1 MNSIVVDGINQTTND
16 DLLVVARPSNVE
28 IGTNFKLTPQSF
40 IKFLRNNTVSS
51 NSFFPINF
59 RDRDINV
66 PDSMENGIGNS
77 TIDLRETESLTINNY
92 GLITGK
98 TDRTNIGRDFYQI
111 SGTINAVLEQGR
123 SYFDSNNSYRSPSDL
138 GTGYN
143 CFVRD
148 SNGTQKDNWSAL
160 FDKTYEDFVYSEVT
174 ITQGQC
180 DGSNEPGTQSTTK
193 LYIYWGNSTNTTAG
207 ALGQINARS
216 KITKIEYTN
225 FNFPDRAQTPVVVK
239 GFAPEKTIGYRDG
252 RDSDYNASLTITS
265 GDAKFLDIYT
275 IEGKGN
281 VTFRF
286 SWDDHPR
293 TAGKAFGSE
302 NIDGGLSING
312 TAFTQPALI
321 KEGSINKTVNLTPAR
336 VKNWMT
342 PLARINVNEAG
353 EYDQKP
359 VFAYNLGEIETP
371 LFEIDTLNRKIKKL
385 PITPY
390 NYNANSAQLGLSV
403 TIESF

>member
-28 IGTNFKLTPQSF
+28 VGTNFKLSPQTF
-40 IKFLRNNTVSS
+40 IKFLRNNTISS
-51 NSFFPINF
+51 NSFFPINLNNRF
-59 RDRDINV
+59 INV
-66 PDSMENGIGNS
+66 QEGQTVGNS
-77 TIDLRETESLTINNY
+77 TIDLRETESLTIDNY

-123 SYFDSNNSYRSPSDL
+123 SYFDSNNSYRSPTL
-138 GTGYN
+138 GNGYA

-148 SNGTQKDNWSAL
+148 SNGTQNDNWSAL
-160 FDKTYEDFVYSEVT
+160 FDKNYADFVYSEVT

-180 DGSNEPGTQSTTK
+180 DSSNEPGIQSTTK

-207 ALGQINARS
+207 AVGQINAR
-216 KITKIEYTN
+216 TK
-225 FNFPDRAQTPVVVK
+225 
-239 GFAPEKTIGYRDG
+239 
-252 RDSDYNASLTITS
+252 
-265 GDAKFLDIYT
+265 
-275 IEGKGN
+275 
-281 VTFRF
+281 
-286 SWDDHPR
+286 
-293 TAGKAFGSE
+293 
-302 NIDGGLSING
+302 
-312 TAFTQPALI
+312 
-321 KEGSINKTVNLTPAR
+321 

-342 PLARINVNEAG
+342 PLSRINVNDAG
-353 EYDQKP
+353 EYDQKS
-359 VFAYNLGEIETP
+359 VFAYNLGENETP

>member
-40 IKFLRNNTVSS
+40 IKFLRNNTISS
-51 NSFFPINF
+51 NSFFPINLTPKV
-59 RDRDINV
+59 INA
-66 PDSMENGIGNS
+66 PDSMEDGIGNS
-77 TIDLRETESLTINNY
+77 TIDLRETESLTIDNY

-123 SYFDSNNSYRSPSDL
+123 SYFDSNNSYKSPTL
-138 GTGYN
+138 GNGYA

-148 SNGTQKDNWSAL
+148 SNGTQNDNWSAL
-160 FDKTYEDFVYSEVT
+160 FDKNYADFVYSEVT

-180 DGSNEPGTQSTTK
+180 DSSNEPGIQTTTK

-207 ALGQINARS
+207 AFGQKNARS
-216 KITKIEYTN
+216 KITKIEYDN
-225 FNFPDRAQTPVVVK
+225 FNFPNRASVSTKKICFRDR
-239 GFAPEKTIGYRDG
+239 DH
-252 RDSDYNASLTITS
+252 DDCNANLEIIS
-265 GDAKFLDIYT
+265 GDAKFLDLYT
-275 IEGKGN
+275 IEGKGD

-286 SWDDHPR
+286 YWKDDPGV
-293 TAGKAFGSE
+293 AKKAFGSGLPTPTS
-302 NIDGGLSING
+302 GGPVING
-312 TAFTQPALI
+312 TRFTQPALV
-321 KEGSINKTVNLTPAR
+321 KSGSETKTINLTPKK
-336 VKNWMT
+336 VKSWMT
-342 PLARINVNEAG
+342 PLSRINVNDAG

-359 VFAYNLGEIETP
+359 VFAYNLGENETP

>member
-28 IGTNFKLTPQSF
+28 IGNNFKLTPQSF
-40 IKFLRNNTVSS
+40 IKFLRNNTISS
-51 NSFFPINF
+51 NSFFPINLNNRF
-59 RDRDINV
+59 INV
-66 PDSMENGIGNS
+66 QEGQTVGNS
-77 TIDLRETESLTINNY
+77 TIDLRETESLTIDNY

-123 SYFDSNNSYRSPSDL
+123 SYFDSNNSYRSPTL
-138 GTGYN
+138 GNGYA

-148 SNGTQKDNWSAL
+148 SNGTQNDNWSAL
-160 FDKTYEDFVYSEVT
+160 FDKTYENFVYSEIT

-180 DGSNEPGTQSTTK
+180 DSSNETGIQSTTK

-207 ALGQINARS
+207 AVGQINARS
-216 KITKIEYTN
+216 KITKIEYIN
-225 FNFPDRAQTPVVVK
+225 FNFPDRAQLVSDK
-239 GFAPEKTIGYRDG
+239 RLGYRDS
-252 RDSDYNASLTITS
+252 RHNDYNANLRILS
-265 GDAKFLDIYT
+265 GNAKFIDLYT
-275 IEGKGN
+275 IEGTGDVRFKFDWKDDPN
-281 VTFRF
+281 V
-286 SWDDHPR
+286 
-293 TAGKAFGSE
+293 AGKCFGSPSE
-302 NIDGGLSING
+302 SGGPVING
-312 TAFTQPALI
+312 TRFTQPALV
-321 KEGSINKTVNLTPAR
+321 KSGSETKTINLTPTK

-342 PLARINVNEAG
+342 PLSRINVNDAG
-353 EYDQKP
+353 EYDQKS
-359 VFAYNLGEIETP
+359 VFAYNLGENETP